1 MEIIIH
7 TRNAN
12 LAADFKDIAKDK
24 LNSLSR
30 FSVKLDSVKVE
41 IRHEQNPRFGKS
53 AHEVTLTTQG
63 SGPFIRAEGQA
74 FNDVAAFDEAV
85 TAIELQLRKRHE
97 RIKDID
103 RPPLRKLRVKGA

>member
-1 MEIIIH
+1 VEIIIH

-85 TAIELQLRKRHE
+85 KNLELQIRKIHEKSKDLNHETLRKR
-97 RIKDID
+97 R
-103 RPPLRKLRVKGA
+103 